1 MSAET
6 TPTTADLDLSSHAGG
21 YVPPISFQELH
32 EAGRLSMPGAEEFQE
47 GYGPIGDPS
56 EVSTDA
62 ADPLEAFVDAWAHAG
77 QTPAG
82 PLLP

>member
-1 MSAET
+1 M
-6 TPTTADLDLSSHAGG
+6 TPQTRTSNDDHES

-32 EAGRLSMPGAEEFQE
+32 EAGRLSMPGAEAYEE

-56 EVSTDA
+56 AASPDPTDA
-62 ADPLEAFVDAWAHAG
+62 LEAFVDAWASAG
-77 QTPAG
+77 HTPAE